1 MIQLMQFW
9 RPQPA
14 AGFYKK
20 EPESSELGKRIVSEG
35 LQLMNELGF
44 EAFTFRKLAE
54 RLQTTEASVYRYFE
68 NKHHLLLYFM
78 SMYWIWL
85 EYQLTFGLQNLPDA
99 KVKLFKAVELLSQ
112 PELLPWEFSGLD
124 FSAMQQIVVSEW
136 GKVYYTHEIDAENAA
151 GLFADYQRFCQR
163 ISSLIKEAAPD
174 YAYPNSLVS
183 ATMNVLFVQRF
194 YALHLPALT
203 DLQTNDHRI
212 TDFVKSLVKGAL
224 TPYFRS

>member
-1 MIQLMQFW
+1 MIQLMQYW

-20 EPESSELGKRIVSEG
+20 EPESSELGKRIVAEG

-85 EYQLTFGLQNLPDA
+85 EYQLTFSLQNLPDA

-124 FSAMQQIVVSEW
+124 FSSMQQIVVSEW

-151 GLFADYQRFCQR
+151 GLFADYQRFCAR
-163 ISSLIKEAAPD
+163 ISGLIREAAPD

-203 DLQTNDHRI
+203 DLHSNDNRI
-212 TDFVKSLVKGAL
+212 TDFVKSLVQGAL
-224 TPYFRS
+224 TPYFQP

>member
-1 MIQLMQFW
+1 
-9 RPQPA
+9 
-14 AGFYKK
+14 
-20 EPESSELGKRIVSEG
+20 
-35 LQLMNELGF
+35 
-44 EAFTFRKLAE
+44 
-54 RLQTTEASVYRYFE
+54 
-68 NKHHLLLYFM
+68 
-78 SMYWIWL
+78 MYWIWL

-224 TPYFRS
+224 TPYFRP